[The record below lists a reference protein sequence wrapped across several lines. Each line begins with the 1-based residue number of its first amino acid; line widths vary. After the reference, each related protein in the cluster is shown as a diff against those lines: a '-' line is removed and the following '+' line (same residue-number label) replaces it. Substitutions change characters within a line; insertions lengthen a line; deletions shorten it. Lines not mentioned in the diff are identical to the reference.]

1 MRFTPLQTAKRQVWI
16 EFLWKVREKKIDL
29 QTDMQ
34 ERIRGIVLRT
44 VKYGDSGLIVDMFTE
59 QYGRKSFATKVVK
72 GRRTASNSALWTPLS
87 MVEFET
93 TIRPNGKLPRPK
105 DVGIYYN
112 NVGLMFNPVKSTIAL
127 FLSEFL
133 YHALKSETDNAPL
146 YAYLEHSIRWLDASE
161 RTFAN
166 FHLVFLMRLTRFLGI
181 YPNLDDCT
189 PLSYFDLRAGGYK
202 KSHPY
207 HPDFLPPAEACLLPR
222 LFRMNYDTMHLFAFS
237 RTQRWHILSQLTH
250 YYRLH
255 IPGFPELKSLD
266 VLHDVFG

>member
-1 MRFTPLQTAKRQVWI
+1 
-16 EFLWKVREKKIDL
+16 
-29 QTDMQ
+29 MQ

-133 YHALKSETDNAPL
+133 CHALKSETDNVPL

-181 YPNLDDCT
+181 YPN
-189 PLSYFDLRAGGYK
+189 
-202 KSHPY
+202 
-207 HPDFLPPAEACLLPR
+207 
-222 LFRMNYDTMHLFAFS
+222 
-237 RTQRWHILSQLTH
+237 
-250 YYRLH
+250 
-255 IPGFPELKSLD
+255 
-266 VLHDVFG
+266 

>member
-1 MRFTPLQTAKRQVWI
+1 
-16 EFLWKVREKKIDL
+16 
-29 QTDMQ
+29 MQ

-87 MVEFET
+87 MVEFEA

-133 YHALKSETDNAPL
+133 CHALKSETDNSPL

-202 KSHPY
+202 KSQPI
-207 HPDFLPPAEACLLPR
+207 HPDFLPPAEDCFISFSQSTRFLKQPILITLILISNKIVYLHNAHKDIWAKHDLLP
-222 LFRMNYDTMHLFAFS
+222 
-237 RTQRWHILSQLTH
+237 
-250 YYRLH
+250 
-255 IPGFPELKSLD
+255 P
-266 VLHDVFG
+266 